1 MGDVVN
7 LNQYRKKRDREDARR
22 SASVNRARFGRDK
35 QDRRE
40 TTFVFERR
48 EAQLNGSRIE
58 PRDKPVESSTD
69 PANTRKTT
77 PTKDERGDS

>member
-22 SASVNRARFGRDK
+22 TASTNRARFGRDK
-35 QDRRE
+35 QERRE

-58 PRDKPVESSTD
+58 PREKPVESGTE
-69 PANTRKTT
+69 PASPRKTT
-77 PTKDERGDS
+77 PTKDDRGDS